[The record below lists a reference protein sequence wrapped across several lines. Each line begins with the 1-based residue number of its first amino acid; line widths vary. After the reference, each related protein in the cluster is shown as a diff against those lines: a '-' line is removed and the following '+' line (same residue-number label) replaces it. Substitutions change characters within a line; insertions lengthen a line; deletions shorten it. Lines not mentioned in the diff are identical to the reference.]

1 MAGNSTESGRS
12 VTSKITSILL
22 TFTEGSEHSLTEIAR
37 LAGLPISTAHRL
49 TSELASWR
57 LLERTEDGHYRAG
70 LPLRMIGTVDACPPS
85 IAERAP
91 CVLEDLSA
99 ATKSRARLGVL
110 QELDVAYIEKQPGP
124 RPATAFTPAATLPA
138 HPTALGRA
146 LLAFS
151 PARTVEMTI
160 MRGLRPYT
168 AHTITSPDRFRRAL
182 AVTRLTRVAVT
193 RWELEAGVC
202 GVAMPVFGP
211 GGEVVAAIELAV
223 RDLGHELHPCMA
235 ALAIASRSLSRELAG
250 DARAGTARPAAGPRA
265 RCGDGRRRTEPRR
278 PTLRAR
284 PRADRSSQVLDVAAR
299 SLRRA
304 PGSARCPSAA
314 GPAAGRR
321 CSSDQTAQSS
331 HQVPVRRSA
340 VPRHS
345 APVAGSESLSLTMCQ
360 AFGPGGLTMPAMCP
374 PLPSTNRTGP
384 LTRPTVL

>member
-57 LLERTEDGHYRAG
+57 LLERTDDGHYRAG
-70 LPLRMIGTVDACPPS
+70 LPLRMIGTVGSCPPS

-110 QELDVAYIEKQPGP
+110 HELDVAYIEKHPGP

-151 PARTVEMTI
+151 PTRTVEMTI
-160 MRGLRPYT
+160 MRGLRCYT
-168 AHTITSPDRFRRAL
+168 PHTITSPDRFRRAL

-193 RWELEAGVC
+193 RWELEL
-202 GVAMPVFGP
+202 GVAVPVRLFAVARQEIAKSRLQVSTHVLHEVRDAVGVGIDGP
-211 GGEVVAAIELAV
+211 VQILV
-223 RDLGHELHPCMA
+223 RDLRERSVAEHLVVSETVRDVLEIRRAEAVGAH
-235 ALAIASRSLSRELAG
+235 RSLSFAISEAASQWYRAAG
-250 DARAGTARPAAGPRA
+250 STCLRRSGRSSRPGTASRPGSPSRTRSRRRDSRRA
-265 RCGDGRRRTEPRR
+265 R
-278 PTLRAR
+278 
-284 PRADRSSQVLDVAAR
+284 
-299 SLRRA
+299 
-304 PGSARCPSAA
+304 
-314 GPAAGRR
+314 
-321 CSSDQTAQSS
+321 
-331 HQVPVRRSA
+331 
-340 VPRHS
+340 
-345 APVAGSESLSLTMCQ
+345 
-360 AFGPGGLTMPAMCP
+360 
-374 PLPSTNRTGP
+374 
-384 LTRPTVL
+384 